1 MTAMLLAE
9 FDDSERLMAAMRALP
24 DADAAIHDAYT
35 PFPVPGLP
43 ELMPGRPT
51 RIRAAMLA
59 GFLFMAG
66 GAYVMEWL
74 SAVYLYPIN
83 SGGRPLHS
91 WPVFV
96 LFPFEIGI
104 LGAAVAGLIAL
115 GWSTALPHL
124 HHPLFDVANFTAAS
138 QDRFFL
144 AATPMAPAY
153 DARRVHATLMACG
166 ALAVTEVGL

>member
-9 FDDSERLMAAMRALP
+9 FDDSDRLIAAMRKLP
-24 DADAAIHDAYT
+24 GADAAIHDAYT
-35 PFPVPGLP
+35 PFPVPGLAD
-43 ELMPGRPT
+43 LMPGRPT
-51 RIRAAMLA
+51 RIRIAMLV

-66 GAYVMEWL
+66 GAYFMEWL

-96 LFPFEIGI
+96 LFPFEIGV
-104 LGAAVAGLIAL
+104 LGAAVAGLVAL
-115 GWSTALPHL
+115 LWSTGLPRL
-124 HHPLFDVANFTAAS
+124 NHPLFDAARFTAAS

-144 AATPMAPAY
+144 AAVPAAPAY
-153 DARRVHATLMACG
+153 DARRVHALLVACG
-166 ALAVTEVGL
+166 ALTVTEVGL